1 MIEKEILLKYEAIEI
16 QLSKNELLFE
26 KGDKAKYYYQIISGE
41 IKMFNLNEDGKEF
54 IQGIFSKNRSFGEPP
69 LFSSD
74 ELYVANAIALEN
86 TKLLRLEK
94 SSFINLLKENPE
106 VHLQFTQTLAD
117 RLHFKSIMAA
127 EISNNDPESRIITLI
142 DYLKYKIY
150 KIPVPFEYEVELTRQ
165 QIADLTGLRVE
176 TVIRSIKELEKKGKV
191 RIISRKVYY

>member
-86 TKLLRLEK
+86 TLLIRLEK
-94 SSFINLLKENPE
+94 SSFINLLN
-106 VHLQFTQTLAD
+106 
-117 RLHFKSIMAA
+117 
-127 EISNNDPESRIITLI
+127 
-142 DYLKYKIY
+142 YIY
-150 KIPVPFEYEVELTRQ
+150 
-165 QIADLTGLRVE
+165 
-176 TVIRSIKELEKKGKV
+176 
-191 RIISRKVYY
+191 

>member
-86 TKLLRLEK
+86 TLLIRLEK

>member
-86 TKLLRLEK
+86 TLLIRLEK

-176 TVIRSIKELEKKGKV
+176 TVIRSIKELEKKGQV

>member
-1 MIEKEILLKYEAIEI
+1 
-16 QLSKNELLFE
+16 
-26 KGDKAKYYYQIISGE
+26 
-41 IKMFNLNEDGKEF
+41 MFNLNEDGKEF